1 MEIQDHFTD
10 KREKDAAASK
20 RHDKDE
26 LVSPDA
32 YNLAY
37 SSLRR
42 WVEASLDLYKPG
54 LISILSPLFVHSC
67 LSLVSRG
74 FKDQDKVFM
83 EAFRSVHLEMH
94 SQDITRVAAITDMQ
108 YAQGNELAAVSFP
121 TVSQSHSPAFDRRN
135 KKNAAI
141 TPTEPEDHLAAF
153 PQANIDLQDAVHGA
167 ELVFGC
173 RCLL

>member
-42 WVEASLDLYKPG
+42 WVEASLDLYKLLEPY
-54 LISILSPLFVHSC
+54 
-67 LSLVSRG
+67 
-74 FKDQDKVFM
+74 KVFM